1 MPSRWILAGFFA
13 FSVAAVLGFV
23 MALAGPV
30 APMRLLGAITALLG
44 VCGAI
49 LHAQLLQDTDPH
61 AWSVVRY
68 RIAEVPALLRARL
81 SSLQQALRPHAA

>member
-1 MPSRWILAGFFA
+1 MPTRWILAGLFA
-13 FSVAAVLGFV
+13 FSMAAVLGFV

-30 APMRLLGAITALLG
+30 APMRLLGAITACMG

-68 RIAEVPALLRARL
+68 RLGQIPGWLRSRL
-81 SSLQQALRPHAA
+81 SSLQQALRPHVA